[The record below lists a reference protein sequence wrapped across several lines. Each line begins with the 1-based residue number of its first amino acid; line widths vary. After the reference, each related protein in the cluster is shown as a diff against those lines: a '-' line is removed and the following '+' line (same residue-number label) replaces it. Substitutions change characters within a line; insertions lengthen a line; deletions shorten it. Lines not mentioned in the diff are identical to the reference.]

1 VNLKNLRI
9 VVDER
14 EKKSGIPGLLKGIGI
29 NLEIKTLPIGDYIVA
44 PETVVERKTISDL
57 VSSVFDGR
65 LFDQCNRLKEHYQFP
80 ILLIEGNID
89 ELEELTENP
98 LVFYGAISSIALDFK
113 IPVIHTPNASHT
125 AKLLMSMCSRKD
137 ASKGPF
143 IKKIRKSNDVQK
155 QQLSILCSLPGVG
168 EKTAIRMLEKFG
180 TPLRVLSSSTTELS
194 KVGGLGEARAKNIK
208 KALQAQ
214 SKHLKKINFILVRK
228 FYLCNNRKVV
238 GDPIHRNSIKTFWST

>member
-1 VNLKNLRI
+1 MNLKNIRI

-14 EKKSGIPGLLKGIGI
+14 EKKSGIPGILKRIGI

-89 ELEELTENP
+89 EIEELTENS
-98 LVFYGAISSIALDFK
+98 LVFYGAISSIAIDFK

-125 AKLLMSMCSRKD
+125 AKLLVSMCSRKD

-143 IKKIRKSNDVQK
+143 IKKIRKSNDIQK
-155 QQLSILCSLPGVG
+155 QQLSMLCSLPGVG

-194 KVGGLGEARAKNIK
+194 KVSGLGEARARNIK
-208 KALQAQ
+208 KMLEKQ
-214 SKHLKKINFILVRK
+214 SKHLKKT
-228 FYLCNNRKVV
+228 
-238 GDPIHRNSIKTFWST
+238 SQKTLHDT

>member
-1 VNLKNLRI
+1 MRI

-14 EKKSGIPGLLKGIGI
+14 EKKSGIQGILKGIGI
-29 NLEIKTLPIGDYIVA
+29 SLEIKTLPIGDYIVA

-65 LFDQCNRLKEHYQFP
+65 LFDQWNRLKEHYQFP

-89 ELEELTENP
+89 EIEELTENQ

-180 TPLRVLSSSTTELS
+180 TPMRVLSSSTTELS

-208 KALQAQ
+208 NTLLAQ
-214 SKHLKKINFILVRK
+214 SKHLKKTSQKTLRDIWINSSSDFFLIY
-228 FYLCNNRKVV
+228 F
-238 GDPIHRNSIKTFWST
+238 HS

>member
-89 ELEELTENP
+89 EIEELTENS

-125 AKLLMSMCSRKD
+125 AKLLISMCSRKD

-143 IKKIRKSNDVQK
+143 IKKIRKSNDLQK
-155 QQLSILCSLPGVG
+155 QQFSMLCSLPGVG
-168 EKTAIRMLEKFG
+168 EKTAMRMLEKFG
-180 TPLRVLSSSTTELS
+180 TPINVLNSSTVELS
-194 KVGGLGEARAKNIK
+194 KINGLGETRAKNIK
-208 KALQAQ
+208 KVLQSQ
-214 SKHLKKINFILVRK
+214 NKHLKKTNQ
-228 FYLCNNRKVV
+228 
-238 GDPIHRNSIKTFWST
+238 KTLHDT